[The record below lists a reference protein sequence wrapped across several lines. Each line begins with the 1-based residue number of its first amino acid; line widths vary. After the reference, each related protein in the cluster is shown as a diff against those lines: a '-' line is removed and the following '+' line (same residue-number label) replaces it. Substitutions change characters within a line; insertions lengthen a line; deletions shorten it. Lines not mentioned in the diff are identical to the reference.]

1 LALSDIT
8 DWPGIEAVADWPR
21 IEAVAEFNF
30 GQESK
35 PLLSLDY
42 VPDGLPGKTPS
53 KIGREQLALSDI
65 TDWPGIEAVADWP
78 RIEAVA
84 EFNFGQESKPLL
96 SLDYVRTDC
105 LAKHLQRLGV
115 YTGLTNWDYTLN
127 PHALHVTWEYTL
139 NPHAPYVT

>member
-53 KIGREQLALSDI
+53 KIGRETQLALSDI

-96 SLDYVRTDC
+96 SLDYVPDGLPGKTPSKIGSIQSRCNELKART
-105 LAKHLQRLGV
+105 KENSWHS
-115 YTGLTNWDYTLN
+115 
-127 PHALHVTWEYTL
+127 PI
-139 NPHAPYVT
+139 

>member
-1 LALSDIT
+1 TGRCISTQWRPESEATSRPQGATNLKLEQRNSGQLALSDIT

-53 KIGREQLALSDI
+53 KIGRGNGEV
-65 TDWPGIEAVADWP
+65 PPV
-78 RIEAVA
+78 
-84 EFNFGQESKPLL
+84 
-96 SLDYVRTDC
+96 
-105 LAKHLQRLGV
+105 
-115 YTGLTNWDYTLN
+115 
-127 PHALHVTWEYTL
+127 
-139 NPHAPYVT
+139 YVTYRRKRRRPTICNLHEEMEKTHLIRSKKTANVCY